1 MSWGYGYREYVP
13 VAQRK
18 AQGSW
23 YAIEHARKQ
32 GRAVQPVMIRGKK
45 IATTFW
51 GKAWCD
57 HLESYSDYANR
68 LPRGRTYVR
77 NGSVVDLAISAGR
90 VEALVAGSDT
100 YEVDIRID
108 RLTAADWK
116 KIRNDCSASIDSLL
130 DLLGGK
136 FSAGVMTRLT
146 RRPDGLFPTPKEI
159 KLDCSCPDWATMCK
173 HVAAVLYGVGA
184 HLDQRPELLFLLRHV
199 DHTELVSEAVSA
211 GNLSTALGEPSSQL
225 AGEDLGAMF
234 GIDLDVSADSSTGAA
249 APAKRRSP
257 AKKKPAATS
266 TPKKAVPRKKSAPK
280 KSVAKKPEP
289 SGDAVGNGVV
299 SQKAV
304 KKKAAGKKATKKK
317 VARKKVARKKVA
329 KKSAATK
336 KTAAPKVVVKKS
348 VKKKAATN
356 STTTKTVKKK
366 AARSK
371 VAKKKAVK
379 KKTVARQKRS

>member
-146 RRPDGLFPTPKEI
+146 RRPDGLFPSPKEI

-184 HLDQRPELLFLLRHV
+184 HLDQRPELLFLLRDV

-211 GNLSTALGEPSSQL
+211 DNLSTALGEPSSQL

-234 GIDLDVSADSSTGAA
+234 GIDLDISTAASVTKTTARKRQSPSKKRASAPTSG
-249 APAKRRSP
+249 RE
-257 AKKKPAATS
+257 KKPATKKSLPKKSAN
-266 TPKKAVPRKKSAPK
+266 KKAVKR
-280 KSVAKKPEP
+280 
-289 SGDAVGNGVV
+289 
-299 SQKAV
+299 KAV
-304 KKKAAGKKATKKK
+304 KKRAVSKAS
-317 VARKKVARKKVA
+317 A
-329 KKSAATK
+329 K
-336 KTAAPKVVVKKS
+336 KKS
-348 VKKKAATN
+348 VTKKAAQ
-356 STTTKTVKKK
+356 SG
-366 AARSK
+366 

-379 KKTVARQKRS
+379 KKAVARKKGSGR